1 MTIVASNEG
10 LTIIAGINEDK
21 TRLLARP
28 NGERKRERGRE
39 REKERE
45 RDREESNATRQE
57 RERFLRR
64 LGRPEGHVHGFFDQ
78 SSDARAEIL
87 LICYSA
93 KSWQAKVDPR
103 ARFLNGHR

>member
-1 MTIVASNEG
+1 MLVQT
-10 LTIIAGINEDK
+10 
-21 TRLLARP
+21 
-28 NGERKRERGRE
+28 ERERE

-45 RDREESNATRQE
+45 RKREREREREKKATQRGR

-87 LICYSA
+87 LIYYSA

>member
-28 NGERKRERGRE
+28 NGERKRERG
-39 REKERE
+39 RE